1 VIIADSAFVVVEVAT
16 VTPVSAAKT
25 DAQDNKNMILVF
37 TTPSLVIV
45 WTRFVWPSRVK
56 TSVVVII
63 ADLAFVVVEVATV
76 TPVSAAKTDA
86 QDKKNVM
93 SVFMMCEVV

>member
-1 VIIADSAFVVVEVAT
+1 MLADSAFVVVEVAT
-16 VTPVSAAKT
+16 
-25 DAQDNKNMILVF
+25 L
-37 TTPSLVIV
+37 
-45 WTRFVWPSRVK
+45 
-56 TSVVVII
+56 
-63 ADLAFVVVEVATV
+63 